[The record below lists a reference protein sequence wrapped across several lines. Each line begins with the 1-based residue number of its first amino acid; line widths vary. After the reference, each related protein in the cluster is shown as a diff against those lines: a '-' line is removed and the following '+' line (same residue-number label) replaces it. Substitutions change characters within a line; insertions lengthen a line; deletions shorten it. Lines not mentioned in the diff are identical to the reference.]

1 MPSTVAT
8 TIAARDEDLQPPSL
22 SGAANLDIISQ
33 SAKHAAH
40 ERPPADRDVPVPA
53 QAGCGVR
60 DAATDRPALADAA
73 PRGPGNGRAAARLS
87 RPAGEAGR
95 RTGTPSGVLVEI
107 FDWKSA
113 ASAEVAH
120 RSPEVM
126 AIWEPMGALCEAMEF
141 PHFERIAVDFRR

>member
-1 MPSTVAT
+1 MK
-8 TIAARDEDLQPPSL
+8 RKEDPQPL
-22 SGAANLDIISQ
+22 SISQPANLDIVSDF
-33 SAKHAAH
+33 AKRLPMKDHPQTVICRYQLKPGAEPEMLRLIARH
-40 ERPPADRDVPVPA
+40 WPTLHRAGLVTDEPPRVF
-53 QAGCGVR
+53 
-60 DAATDRPALADAA
+60 
-73 PRGPGNGRAAARLS
+73 RGLPGKSG
-87 RPAGEAGR
+87 AGR
-95 RTGTPSGVLVEI
+95 GTQPRVLVEV